1 MKKNYLYEMMSGID
15 EKYIEEAMDLG
26 HFRKNKSFNAR
37 RIVLV
42 AACVAIMAAAC
53 IAVPLMMRN
62 NVDVPDIPPYDFTS
76 PEFKDF
82 EIEGTTLV
90 SYKGEIVDE
99 LVIPEGIEAIA
110 DYAFLDNTNSS
121 KIKTISLS
129 STVKSLGANALAGCN
144 ELKELKVGDNSEF
157 VERGDLLMTANGET
171 IIQYIGDTE
180 ITSYSI
186 PEGVKYIAA
195 HAFQMT
201 EIEHCT
207 FPEGLLY
214 IGYNAFAGLPLSEIH
229 LPSSMIELANGAFG
243 SCCWAFEGSYPED
256 MVFTESSFDMVPF
269 YLTKLAG
276 KPCPSEDIGKGNVTI
291 SEAFKM
297 SNAENITEQFADVLE
312 YYATGIVP
320 ADTFCYGG
328 IHEGQA
334 LPEGAILPDID
345 SLDFASLQLIER
357 DWNSK
362 TNVDVVIP
370 CEGGYDMLIG
380 YRLYDRWDRL
390 YWKDV
395 RWRVEAISFIP
406 NDAAGSADLAI
417 GDWFIEYEMN
427 GEQYSA
433 ITFTNSSGVSVY
445 EHRFPS
451 EAEYRYQ
458 ISPDGQSFIVEYLSM
473 GVWSFFIEDLTGEL
487 YHTWWS
493 YEAPCVPY
501 YIKADGKY
509 LAHTAEWNTDP
520 ETMEE
525 FPIRAQNEH
534 GEFLMNYHTGEILRD
549 DMYIY
554 YDLVY
559 TSKGIKWNE
568 EQTVYDGSDKYDIFA
583 GFIGYICEG
592 DINGE
597 LLAEEYSYKTQG
609 LLYKAPHTWDM
620 GAFDTERGENNW
632 RAEFIGRLIKVPE
645 DFEMTLANHFTA
657 VPDAVDATTFKL
669 YKGDGVYI
677 KEWTVAEAVD
687 IVVSEARRSI
697 FVEIRTM
704 DDYIIPIIFYS
715 YSDGDSADYF
725 DRVIV
730 PIVESVRL
738 CEGVKIT
745 ELKAEKKND
754 GQFMTVAFED
764 GEQTLSGVLSLD
776 GIVDMNSYTDEDIAV
791 YDPSAEPYPQF
802 MGLYNYMIMRF
813 EGDYYFTFEGVFVN
827 KYTFIFENGIFKP
840 LNSDS

>member
-1 MKKNYLYEMMSGID
+1 MKLYRIISNID
-15 EKYIEEAMDLG
+15 EKYIEEAADLQR
-26 HFRKNKSFNAR
+26 FRKKKGIGAR
-37 RIVLV
+37 KIFLIAAIVAL
-42 AACVAIMAAAC
+42 MAA
-53 IAVPLMMRN
+53 IVAVPLMMR
-62 NVDVPDIPPYDFTS
+62 DDETPPDITKYDFTS
-76 PEFKDF
+76 PEFADYVMD
-82 EIEGTTLV
+82 GTTLV
-90 SYKGEIVDE
+90 SYTGSETDT
-99 LVIPEGIEAIA
+99 LVIPEGVEAIA

-129 STVKSLGANALAGCN
+129 STVKSLGTNALAGCN
-144 ELKELKVGDNSEF
+144 ELKELNVGDNSEF
-157 VERGDLLMTANGET
+157 VERGDLLMTSNGET
-171 IIQYIGDTE
+171 IIQYIGDPE

-195 HAFQMT
+195 HSFQLT
-201 EIEHCT
+201 ELEHCT

-214 IGYNAFAGLPLSEIH
+214 IGFNAFAGVPLAEIH
-229 LPSSMIELANGAFG
+229 LPSSMVELANGAFG
-243 SCCWAFEGSYPED
+243 SCFWAFEGSYPED
-256 MVFTESSFDMVPF
+256 MKFTETSFDMVPF
-269 YLTKLAG
+269 YLTMLAG
-276 KPCPSEDIGKGNVTI
+276 EPCPSEDLGRGNVTI
-291 SEAFKM
+291 EEAFRR
-297 SNAENITEQFADVLE
+297 SNTEMITKQLADVLE
-312 YYATGIVP
+312 YYETGKIP
-320 ADTFCYGG
+320 EDTFCYGG
-328 IHEGQA
+328 IYEGQA
-334 LPEGAILPDID
+334 QPEGAILPDIGD
-345 SLDFASLQLIER
+345 LDFASLQIIEQ

-362 TNVDVVIP
+362 TNIDVIIP
-370 CEGGYDMLIG
+370 CDGGYDMLIG

-406 NDAAGSADLAI
+406 NDAKGSADLAI

-433 ITFTNSSGVSVY
+433 ITFTNTSGVSVY

-473 GVWSFFIEDLTGEL
+473 GVWSFFIEDLTGKL
-487 YHTWWS
+487 YNTWWS
-493 YEAPCVPY
+493 YDAPCVPY

-509 LAHTAEWNTDP
+509 LAHSAEWNTDP
-520 ETMEE
+520 ETMDK
-525 FPIRAQNEH
+525 FPVKAQNEH

-568 EQTVYDGSDKYDIFA
+568 EQTVYDGADKYKTFV
-583 GFIGYICEG
+583 GFIHWICES

-597 LLAEEYSYKTQG
+597 LLSEEYSYNTCG
-609 LLYKAPHTWDM
+609 LLYKAPHTWEM
-620 GAFDTERGENNW
+620 GMLDTERGKNNW

-677 KEWTVAEAVD
+677 KEWTVVEAVD

-704 DDYIIPIIFYS
+704 DDHIIPIIFYS
-715 YSDGDSADYF
+715 YSDGDSSDYF

-730 PIVESVRL
+730 PIVESVRF
-738 CEGVKIT
+738 CEGVEIT

-754 GQFMTVAFED
+754 DQLLTATFED
-764 GEQTLSGVLSLD
+764 GEQTLSGVLSLE
-776 GIVDMNSYTDEDIAV
+776 GIVDMNSYTDEDVAV
-791 YDPSAEPYPQF
+791 HDPSAEPYPSF

-813 EGDYYFTFEGVFVN
+813 EDDYYFTFEGVFVN
-827 KYTFIFENGIFKP
+827 KYSYKLDGITFKP
-840 LNSDS
+840 ID